1 MDRLTTYHQA
11 IVAEME
17 YQASIPISNRPDT
30 QRHLIIDPE
39 RRRYALFNL
48 GWDGN
53 DFIHGL
59 LFHLELKADGMI
71 WLHANFTDIEIS
83 RNLIERGVDPKHIE
97 ISWIEPALRRLME
110 AAKEGR

>member
-30 QRHLIIDPE
+30 QRHLVIDPE
-39 RRRYALFNL
+39 RRRYVLFNV

-59 LFHLELKADGMI
+59 LFHLELKEDGKI
-71 WLHANFTDIEIS
+71 WLHANFTDIEIGQ
-83 RNLIERGVDPKHIE
+83 NLIERGIDPQHIE
-97 ISWIEPALRRLME
+97 ISWIEPALRQLIE
-110 AAKEGR
+110 EAKEGG